1 MNEYILTIS
10 CPDKVGIVAAVSIFL
25 SEQRCNIFDSAQFGD
40 RETQLFFMRVHFYA
54 EPDAPAAEVIR
65 QRFEA
70 VAKAYAMEWD
80 MTAAHEPSRVLV
92 MVSQHG
98 HCLNDLLYR
107 YRTGSLKAD
116 IACIV
121 SNHQDFRALAE
132 WHGVPFHY
140 LPVNK
145 ENKQQ
150 QEQAL
155 REIIVQESIELVVLA
170 RYMQILSPELCAD
183 LKGRCI
189 NIHHSFLPSFIGA
202 QPYRQAY
209 ARGVKLIGATAHY
222 VTPHLDEGPIIEQ
235 GVERVDHAHNP
246 ETLTAMGRDIE
257 SMVLSRAI
265 QYHVERRVFLNGNKT
280 VILR

>member
-40 RETQLFFMRVHFYA
+40 RETGLFFMRVHFFA
-54 EPDAPAAEVIR
+54 EADAPAAQVIR

-70 VAKAYAMEWD
+70 VATDYAMDWD
-80 MTAAHEPSRVLV
+80 MTAALEPSRLLI

-150 QEQAL
+150 QEHAL
-155 REIIVQESIELVVLA
+155 REIIAQEGIELVVLA
-170 RYMQILSPELCAD
+170 RYMQILSQELCTD

-202 QPYRQAY
+202 QPYKQAY

-235 GVERVDHAHNP
+235 GVERVDHAHTP
-246 ETLTAMGRDIE
+246 EALTAIGRDIE

>member
-40 RETQLFFMRVHFYA
+40 RETQLFFMRVHFFA
-54 EPDAPAAEVIR
+54 EPDAPAPEVIR

-70 VAKAYAMEWD
+70 VANAYGMEWNMVD
-80 MTAAHEPSRVLV
+80 ALEPSRVLI

-150 QEQAL
+150 QEHAL
-155 REIIVQESIELVVLA
+155 REIIVQERIELVVLA
-170 RYMQILSPELCAD
+170 RYMQILSQELCTD

-235 GVERVDHAHNP
+235 GVERVDHAHTP
-246 ETLTAMGRDIE
+246 ESLTAIGRDIE

-265 QYHVERRVFLNGNKT
+265 QYHVERRVLLNGNKT

>member
-40 RETQLFFMRVHFYA
+40 RETQLFFMRVHFFA
-54 EPDAPAAEVIR
+54 EPDAPAAKVIR
-65 QRFEA
+65 QRFDA
-70 VAKAYAMEWD
+70 VAKAYAMEWE
-80 MTAAHEPSRVLV
+80 MAAAHEPSRLLIL
-92 MVSQHG
+92 VSQHG

-121 SNHQDFRALAE
+121 SNHQDFRPLAE

-140 LPVNK
+140 LPVTR

-150 QEQAL
+150 QEHAL
-155 REIIVQESIELVVLA
+155 REIIASEQIELVVLA
-170 RYMQILSPELCAD
+170 RYMQILSPELCTD

-202 QPYRQAY
+202 QPYKQAY

-235 GVERVDHAHNP
+235 GVERVDHAHTP
-246 ETLTAMGRDIE
+246 EALTAIGRDIE

>member
-10 CPDKVGIVAAVSIFL
+10 CPDQVGIVAAVSIFL

>member
-10 CPDKVGIVAAVSIFL
+10 CPDQVGIVAAVSIFL

-155 REIIVQESIELVVLA
+155 REIIVQEGIELVVLA